1 MEGHE
6 GFLIKKDLAATGCN
20 ERPEG
25 PYISLI
31 ARECAKFYQDPE
43 NIKAFREW
51 LREKKSMRE
60 KGCRTCSEGGR
71 MEETAC
77 H

>member
-1 MEGHE
+1 MEE
-6 GFLIKKDLAATGCN
+6 ANTMDR

-25 PYISLI
+25 PYISRV
-31 ARECAKFYQDPE
+31 ARECARFYQDPE

-51 LREKKSMRE
+51 LREKKAMRE
-60 KGCRTCSEGGR
+60 KGRRTCSEGGR
-71 MEETAC
+71 MDETAC

>member
-1 MEGHE
+1 MEE
-6 GFLIKKDLAATGCN
+6 ANTMDR
-20 ERPEG
+20 ERPER
-25 PYISLI
+25 PYISRV
-31 ARECAKFYQDPE
+31 AWECARFYQDPE

-51 LREKKSMRE
+51 LREKKAMRE
-60 KGCRTCSEGGR
+60 KGRRTCSEGGR

>member
-1 MEGHE
+1 MEE
-6 GFLIKKDLAATGCN
+6 ANTMDR

-25 PYISLI
+25 PYISRVAL
-31 ARECAKFYQDPE
+31 ECARFYQDPE

-51 LREKKSMRE
+51 LREKKAMRE
-60 KGCRTCSEGGR
+60 KGRRTCSEGGR